1 MMVVEMEAYAHL
13 VEIDEEK
20 RQLLIY
26 RIRKNGKKQLFTSVD
41 LPSKTFA
48 EDEDGFR
55 RFSTYL
61 GENLLVDSPVARKLL
76 GL

>member
-1 MMVVEMEAYAHL
+1 MEAYAHL

-26 RIRKNGKKQLFTSVD
+26 RIRKNGKKQSFTSVD

-48 EDEDGFR
+48 DDEDGFR